1 MVQALSY
8 LASNTKLGSA
18 SDSVNIVASGNSF
31 VITDGT
37 HSSSIPAGTD
47 VGSGGATVYATADD
61 LPGSATTGE
70 QAFVSAT
77 NRLYL
82 WNGSGWYNIAL
93 INTDPTIDANNRPES
108 NYNLDSDTGST
119 TTVTLFAEDPEGI
132 SVTYSAIPDANFSN
146 LATISQSA
154 NVFTITPADESN
166 ANTTSGTVTFR
177 ASDGVNFAS
186 TLSTFSLI
194 FSAPRYTGY
203 NALLLKADN
212 TAPTAPIAA
221 SNLHLGFFQQ
231 KRFQVIILLD

>member
-119 TTVTLFAEDPEGI
+119 
-132 SVTYSAIPDANFSN
+132 S
-146 LATISQSA
+146 
-154 NVFTITPADESN
+154 
-166 ANTTSGTVTFR
+166 SGWRLYARHDDFY
-177 ASDGVNFAS
+177 AG
-186 TLSTFSLI
+186 
-194 FSAPRYTGY
+194 
-203 NALLLKADN
+203 
-212 TAPTAPIAA
+212 
-221 SNLHLGFFQQ
+221 
-231 KRFQVIILLD
+231 